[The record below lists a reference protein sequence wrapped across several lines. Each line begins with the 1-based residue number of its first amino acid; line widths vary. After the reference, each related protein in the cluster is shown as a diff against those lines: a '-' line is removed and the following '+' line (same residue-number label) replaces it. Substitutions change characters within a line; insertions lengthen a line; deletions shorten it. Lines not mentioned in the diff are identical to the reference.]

1 MLHTCE
7 LLGIGGARTSDNF
20 PQRPALLRH
29 TLKHHLH
36 ADLEYW
42 SSLPQLP
49 FEVRNRIQE
58 GRADLYTFDEIPG
71 AIHSVMTEVLAKI
84 ETGTCCRSTQV
95 LCGTMG
101 RLFALLG
108 RHEEAALCFY
118 TSLTHRSKPRW
129 RTYDNLAL
137 RMSDYS
143 RSPDGHMEVRRERD
157 QLVEA
162 EHDLF
167 LFSLVHEY
175 TILGQSQEAI
185 HEMQAVRDIG
195 VAPNGL
201 YLERETGRSFKYIA
215 HRITDARNL
224 LKVILL
230 DNGMLQELEEMK
242 HEYDM
247 ADTIGYLNYGQDP
260 TPDQALQCFLTTE
273 RVALLLYQRGRFN
286 DAVQIQRL
294 LLGFCSRNHIRRDSA
309 DIQLLRQALALSLS
323 RCESV
328 VQIDEASRIQDE
340 LIAQTLGEGREPRFS
355 LRLNLVHTSAKLGHL
370 GADCNAIRCLLEN
383 DREWKTVVLKSP
395 KIGRSQSG
403 ASSLWLCEIP
413 DGLRSAPIIQHALL
427 ATCIHLEGEA
437 QLQLITLL
445 CANPSTASPLDN
457 FEEIIGF
464 LKDTTLKS
472 NASVP
477 FHLMLWD
484 RLVCLLIYIGTVME
498 QREKF
503 DLAEQTINDM
513 TNYVSIMS
521 EDHEDEIRAAHL
533 RNTVSC
539 AKAQYLNTTHGFGAA
554 DSDFWNEALKAHDM
568 ARQKRPDSGKGPM
581 KLDLL
586 SKVSLAAMLKEKVIA
601 FDDRAETK
609 ELLDLYEDIDTRQD
623 DLLATHVEQAHITS
637 VLNRA
642 NRDNYAQEED
652 PLCSALID
660 CETALGPS
668 HTLTNQIRTRLAYYL
683 EQRGQ
688 FSEACDLLKD
698 VAERVK
704 TTFGSTHPQTLR
716 ARFNLTKLQSTRGA
730 QLGLHAYSYLPTLS
744 DLRYSATQVLGK
756 EHPSTQ
762 AYLGAYALALEKDE
776 RAVKEAV
783 STKKEVVRALG
794 EILGVDH
801 TRTIQEQSEL
811 AGMLCRRG
819 GEAHSEGRIRFECS
833 VRSAVTLYGVSHSR
847 TRALWKEC
855 VAAVTASIS
864 GDESTPS
871 PRQTTLSANAISEQ
885 ARNDYHD
892 EVGRALDPKAREI
905 LLSRLLLG
913 ADHPLTLEMQ
923 QRLGSPPQQCAW
935 IERSNEEIAA
945 TYFPIPPVKKFKEQ
959 WSGFLEP
966 LRKVYEK
973 QRVSGLRERRKALEL
988 GKENFQGSGGIR
1000 FVHLRPHGWGTLP
1013 QAE

>member
-1 MLHTCE
+1 MLHTCD

-20 PQRPALLRH
+20 PQKPALLRH
-29 TLKHHLH
+29 TLQHHLH
-36 ADLEYW
+36 VDLEYW

-71 AIHSVMTEVLAKI
+71 AILSVMTEILAKT
-84 ETGTCCRSTQV
+84 ETGTYCRSTQI

-108 RHEEAALCFY
+108 RHEEAAMCFY

-129 RTYDNLAL
+129 RTYDKFAL
-137 RMSDYS
+137 RMNDWS

-185 HEMQAVRDIG
+185 LEMQAVRDIG

-201 YLERETGRSFKYIA
+201 YLERETGRSFKYIV
-215 HRITDARNL
+215 HRVTDARNL

-242 HEYDM
+242 HEYDIG
-247 ADTIGYLNYGQDP
+247 DTIACLNCSHDP
-260 TPDQALQCFLTTE
+260 IPDQALQCFLTTE
-273 RVALLLYQRGRFN
+273 RVALLLYQRGRFH

-294 LLGFCSRNHIRRDSA
+294 LLKNCSRIRRDSA

-323 RCESV
+323 RCDSAV
-328 VQIDEASRIQDE
+328 HIYEASTIQDE
-340 LIAQTLGEGREPRFS
+340 LIAQTVGEGREPRFS
-355 LRLNLVHTSAKLGHL
+355 LSLNLVHTLAKLGHL
-370 GADCNAIRCLLEN
+370 GADCNAIQCLLEN
-383 DREWKTVVLKSP
+383 EPEWKTVVLKSP
-395 KIGRSQSG
+395 KFGRSQSG

-413 DGLRSAPIIQHALL
+413 DGLRNAPIIQHALL
-427 ATCIHLEGEA
+427 ITCIHLEGEA

-445 CANPSTASPLDN
+445 CANPPTTGLLDN

-464 LKDTTLKS
+464 LKDATLKS

-503 DLAEQTINDM
+503 DLAEQTIDEM

-521 EDHEDEIRAAHL
+521 EDHEDEVRAAHL
-533 RNTVSC
+533 RDLVSC
-539 AKAQYLNTTHGFGAA
+539 AKAKYLNTIHGFGAA
-554 DSDFWNEALKAHDM
+554 DSDFWSEALKAHGM
-568 ARQKRPDSGKGPM
+568 TRQKSPDRGKG
-581 KLDLL
+581 LGEIDLL
-586 SKVSLAAMLKEKVIA
+586 SKMFLAAMLKEKVIA
-601 FDDRAETK
+601 FDDRAEVK
-609 ELLDLYEDIDTRQD
+609 ELLDLYEDIDTRRD
-623 DLLATHVEQAHITS
+623 DLLAIHVEQAHITS

-642 NRDNYAQEED
+642 NPDNDPQEED
-652 PLCSALID
+652 PLRSALID
-660 CETALGPS
+660 CQTTLGPS
-668 HTLTNQIRTRLAYYL
+668 HALTNQIRTRLADSL
-683 EQRGQ
+683 EQSGQ
-688 FSEACDLLKD
+688 FSEACDLLKE
-698 VAERVK
+698 VAERVE

-716 ARFNLTKLQSTRGA
+716 ARFNLAKLQSTRGV

-744 DLRYSATQVLGK
+744 DLRYSAAQVLGK

-762 AYLGAYALALEKDE
+762 AYLGAYALALERDE
-776 RAVKEAV
+776 RAVEEAI
-783 STKKEVVRALG
+783 STKKEVVKALG

-819 GEAHSEGRIRFECS
+819 GEAHFEGRIRFECS
-833 VRSAVTLYGVSHSR
+833 VRSAVTLYGVSHPS
-847 TRALWKEC
+847 TQALWREC

-864 GDESTPS
+864 GDEVAPS
-871 PRQTTLSANAISEQ
+871 PGQATLSANAITEQ
-885 ARNDYHD
+885 ARNDCHD
-892 EVGRALDPKAREI
+892 EMRRALDPKAREI
-905 LLSRLLLG
+905 LLSRILLG
-913 ADHPLTLEMQ
+913 AGHPLTLEIR

-935 IERSNEEIAA
+935 IERSNEEMTAI
-945 TYFPIPPVKKFKEQ
+945 YFPLPPIKRLKEQ
-959 WSGFLEP
+959 WSEFLEP
-966 LRKVYEK
+966 LLKIYEE
-973 QRVSGLRERRKALEL
+973 QRVYGLRQRSKALEL
-988 GKENFQGSGGIR
+988 GKENYQGSGGVR
-1000 FVHLRPHGWGTLP
+1000 FVHLRPQGWDTAP
-1013 QAE
+1013 QSEC